1 MLCRL
6 VAAVNED
13 LIARTLYHAEAEGG
27 AGQRWD
33 GGRSGQFRQDHGEGK
48 SAGDE
53 ALAKAGD

>member
-6 VAAVNED
+6 VAAVKED
-13 LIARTLYHAEAEGG
+13 RIASTLYHAEAKGG
-27 AGQRWD
+27 AGQRLD
-33 GGRSGQFRQDHGEGK
+33 GGRCVQLRQDHGEGK